1 MLRYPA
7 KIRPDTVG
15 YYVTFRDI
23 PEALTAGDD
32 FDEAKV
38 MAADALLTAMDFYF
52 EDRRAV
58 PPPSAPEPDEVL
70 IALPAS
76 ATAKIYVL
84 NEMISQGVRP
94 TELGRRM
101 GIRKQEMT
109 RIVDLHHATKIDT
122 LAAALQALGK
132 RLELTVSWA

>member
-32 FDEAKV
+32 FEEAKA
-38 MAADALLTAMDFYF
+38 MAADALLVSMDFYF
-52 EDRRAV
+52 DDKRAV
-58 PPPSAPEPDEVL
+58 PPPSAPEADEVL

-76 ATAKIYVL
+76 VTAKIYVL
-84 NEMISQGVRP
+84 NEMISQGVGP
-94 TELGRRM
+94 AELARRM

-109 RIVDLHHATKIDT
+109 RIVDLKHATKIDT
-122 LAAALQALGK
+122 LAAALHALGK
-132 RLELTVSWA
+132 SLELTVGSA

>member
-23 PEALTAGDD
+23 PEALTAGDTVE
-32 FDEAKV
+32 EAKE
-38 MAADALLTAMDFYF
+38 MAADALLVSMDFYF
-52 EDRRAV
+52 EDRRPV

-76 ATAKIYVL
+76 VTAKIYVL
-84 NEMISQGVRP
+84 NEMLAQKVSQ
-94 TELGRRM
+94 TELARRL

-122 LAAALQALGK
+122 LAAALQAMGK
-132 RLELTVSWA
+132 SLELSVGGT

>member
-23 PEALTAGDD
+23 PEALTAGDTVE
-32 FDEAKV
+32 EAKE
-38 MAADALLTAMDFYF
+38 MAADALLVSMDFYF
-52 EDRRAV
+52 EDRRPV

-76 ATAKIYVL
+76 VTAKIYVL
-84 NEMISQGVRP
+84 NEMLAQQVSQ
-94 TELGRRM
+94 TELARRL

-122 LAAALQALGK
+122 LAAALQAMGK
-132 RLELTVSWA
+132 SLELSVGGT